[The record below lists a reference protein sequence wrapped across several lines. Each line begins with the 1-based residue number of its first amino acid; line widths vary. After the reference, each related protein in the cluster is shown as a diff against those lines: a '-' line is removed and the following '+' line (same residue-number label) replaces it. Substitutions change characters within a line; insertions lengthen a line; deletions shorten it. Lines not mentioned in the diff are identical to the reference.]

1 MSKHKEN
8 REKIDNVRNSCL
20 KANFLKDNLLENL
33 LSITDSGSPVDNF
46 LKIYSLLNIQSD
58 ENNKEYISLV
68 SNSYNDDESDP
79 IGYFTATTL
88 YTELIHK
95 IQTLSFEN
103 ADKQKVAQFI
113 YDLLEKNNSL
123 KLSVDHFNIFP
134 QKVDF
139 FAEHKMD
146 NEQLTVYVQN
156 NLKKSEKDYDE
167 KAYYYFL
174 SILSE
179 LDKTDIFNII
189 QISIEKDILPSNFL
203 ELNYTYNGSFIHDL
217 CRLGKFDVVYEVI
230 DKYKFP
236 VQFNCHFLS
245 EINNLNWASKI
256 IKDFNID
263 IYNSLS
269 TKSIGHE
276 NKEMITPYENL
287 VKSKNPY
294 RNEILKFAADN
305 SLQDEE
311 HLKLMSAQEFITFIK
326 SYVTKK
332 EILDYIDKNK
342 IDWQSLSKVCFK
354 KKNGDED
361 SLLNI
366 IDNQS
371 LWWMYPILKH
381 NNVTDLIDNRGFTL
395 FNSLL
400 THSEGKKLNYA
411 KKFHDNLSLSL
422 SKDIIR
428 DSIPQLDSLL
438 LNLLSKNDNFSSMDN
453 PIPTGKNKN
462 YFTRTD
468 DSLYVDYFIPFYVG
482 YSKSYGQHYFKE
494 NKGLDIIFKFMA
506 EEIPY
511 IQEDISNL
519 NNDIKNLCMN
529 DSNAYR
535 ARIKQFF
542 YYYHCINHYTEN
554 IPQFTV
560 ENINVE
566 SLIKTNLHEVKDSK
580 YNSVEIFNSKIHAIL
595 ENIIIAEQYFPDSI
609 ESQKEKTTQ
618 ILQSFITHFFKTL
631 NNNEIVNVRELKNEE
646 IELIRECINF
656 SDRYNTQVKVLD
668 SEELRKEVD
677 KFINNPNTL
686 NQSSNSEFA
695 LLKTEFESK
704 YLFYQIPETETVIRK
719 VPKF

>member
-1 MSKHKEN
+1 MSNHKEN
-8 REKIDNVRNSCL
+8 REKIDKIRNSCL
-20 KANFLKDNLLENL
+20 KADFLKDNLLDNL
-33 LSITDSGSPVDNF
+33 LSITDSGSPVENF
-46 LKIYSLLNIQSD
+46 IKIYSLLNIQSD

-68 SNSYNDDESDP
+68 SNIYNDDESNP
-79 IGYFTATTL
+79 IGYFTSTTL
-88 YTELIHK
+88 NTELIHQ
-95 IQTLSFEN
+95 IQTLSFET
-103 ADKQKVAQFI
+103 ADKQKIAQFI
-113 YDLLEKNNSL
+113 YDLLEKNKSL
-123 KLSVDHFNIFP
+123 KLSVEHFNIFP
-134 QKVDF
+134 DTADF
-139 FAEHKMD
+139 FAGHKMN
-146 NEQLTVYVQN
+146 NEQLTTYVQN
-156 NLKKSEKDYDE
+156 NLKKSKKDYDE
-167 KAYYYFL
+167 KEYYHFL

-179 LDKTDIFNII
+179 LDKNDIFKII

-217 CRLGKFDVVYEVI
+217 CRLGKYDVVYEVI
-230 DKYKFP
+230 EKYKFP

-245 EINNLNWASKI
+245 EINNFTWASKI

-269 TKSIGHE
+269 NKSIGHQ

-294 RNEILKFAADN
+294 RNEILRFAADN

-326 SYVTKK
+326 GYVTKK
-332 EILDYIDKNK
+332 EILNYIDNNK
-342 IDWQSLSKVCFK
+342 IDWLSLSKVYFK
-354 KKNGDED
+354 KKNGGED
-361 SLLNI
+361 SLLSI

-371 LWWMYPILKH
+371 LWWMYPILKK
-381 NNVTDLIDNRGFTL
+381 NNVTDLVDNRGFTM

-422 SKDIIR
+422 SKEIIS
-428 DSIPQLDSLL
+428 DSIPQLDSIL
-438 LNLLSKNDNFSSMDN
+438 LNLLSKNDEFSSIDN
-453 PIPTGKNKN
+453 PTPTGKNKN
-462 YFTRTD
+462 YFTRSD
-468 DSLYVDYFIPFYVG
+468 DSLYIDYFIPFYVG
-482 YSKSYGQHYFKE
+482 YSKSYGQHYFTE
-494 NKGLDIIFKFMA
+494 NKGLEIIFKFMA

-511 IQEDISNL
+511 IKDDLINL
-519 NNDIKNLCMN
+519 NNDIKNICMN

-554 IPQFTV
+554 TPQFTV
-560 ENINVE
+560 DKINVE

-580 YNSVEIFNSKIHAIL
+580 YNSVEIFHSKIYAIL

-609 ESQKEKTTQ
+609 GTQKEQTTE
-618 ILQSFITHFFKTL
+618 ILQSFITHFFKTM
-631 NNNEIVNVRELKNEE
+631 NNNDVVNIRELKTKE

-656 SDRYNTQVKVLD
+656 SDRYNTQNKVMD

-677 KFINNPNTL
+677 TFLNNPNTL

-704 YLFYQIPETETVIRK
+704 YLFYQIPERETLIRK